1 MLSIEKD
8 MVSQAFMPRSF
19 CLKKLYIYSI
29 SIDGQYRVL
38 CFSNFPENNSPDRMK
53 GTALTS
59 AAVIIVIFAADS
71 SGLLVGHIVAGKKRR
86 KMLAHHDGCP
96 NALSQSLLPLLLRWS
111 WAWWGSGRSRMQRL
125 SGKWWGQSTRWSWKG
140 CIRLHHIADKT
151 ASDVHL
157 VGFVYVWKVPVAK
170 VNVIL

>member
-1 MLSIEKD
+1 MSKINN
-8 MVSQAFMPRSF
+8 
-19 CLKKLYIYSI
+19 YIPFPIYTI
-29 SIDGQYRVL
+29 L
-38 CFSNFPENNSPDRMK
+38 CFLWPRCSPARM
-53 GTALTS
+53 TS
-59 AAVIIVIFAADS
+59 AAVIFAADS
-71 SGLLVGHIVAGKKRR
+71 SGLLVGLIAAGKKCR

-157 VGFVYVWKVPVAK
+157 VGFVYVWKVPVAE
-170 VNVIL
+170 VNVIPVVFKVAVGLIPIPNPSNPRLPR